1 MIKKYPL
8 KNGET
13 LAVRYDC
20 NGLANGFEIGIWA
33 DLVPADL
40 DWDTNMIEA
49 DLSGANLS
57 EANLR
62 EADMS
67 GADLSG
73 ADMTGANLSEAN
85 LREADLSWAYLRRAD
100 MTGADLSGAKWDEYT
115 IWPAGFAPIGQT
127 KGEKD
132 D

>member
-40 DWDTNMIEA
+40 SWTN
-49 DLSGANLS
+49 LSGANLI
-57 EANLR
+57 E
-62 EADMS
+62 
-67 GADLSG
+67 
-73 ADMTGANLSEAN
+73 ADMTGANLSGAN
-85 LREADLSWAYLRRAD
+85 LIMANLSRAD
-100 MTGADLSGAKWDEYT
+100 MTGANLSGAKWDEYT
-115 IWPAGFAPIGQT
+115 IWPAGFAAPVGQT
-127 KGEKD
+127 KGE
-132 D
+132 

>member
-40 DWDTNMIEA
+40 RWAN
-49 DLSGANLS
+49 LSDANLSRANLS
-57 EANLR
+57 EA
-62 EADMS
+62 
-67 GADLSG
+67 DLS
-73 ADMTGANLSEAN
+73 
-85 LREADLSWAYLRRAD
+85 
-100 MTGADLSGAKWDEYT
+100 
-115 IWPAGFAPIGQT
+115 
-127 KGEKD
+127 
-132 D
+132 